1 MGVALHLR
9 ATPSRRLVQRDHL
22 VAEYWYLCRRAARRF
37 MRRGLDRG
45 DLEQTGAIG
54 LIKAADRFDPS
65 HRAPFEAYAWLLIV
79 GELMHY
85 VRDSERPLR
94 APRAIRELERR
105 WSAAEHELSA
115 RLGREASERDVVE
128 LARFTPQEA
137 SEVRRY
143 RATSRLVSVD
153 AAAGLPLQAPHGVE
167 SLLDRLAVRSMLDA
181 LPPLERRIVAAIH
194 LYGAT
199 VVEVA
204 SRLGYSRRH
213 VTRLHRAAL
222 ERLKLRSEVAPRS
235 CAEAKCDVPVS
246 HRR

>member
-1 MGVALHLR
+1 MALHLR

-105 WSAAEHELSA
+105 WSGAEHELSA

>member
-1 MGVALHLR
+1 MALHLR

-105 WSAAEHELSA
+105 WSGAEHELSA

-181 LPPLERRIVAAIH
+181 LPPLERRIVRQSISTERPW
-194 LYGAT
+194 L
-199 VVEVA
+199 
-204 SRLGYSRRH
+204 RSRRAWA
-213 VTRLHRAAL
+213 TRAGTSRG
-222 ERLKLRSEVAPRS
+222 SIAPRS
-235 CAEAKCDVPVS
+235 SD
-246 HRR
+246 